1 MGSTTRV
8 EDGKKELVKDV
19 HRLDRRGVQ
28 LVDFTTRGVSVHP
41 NSESPLVLEVKKGQY
56 LDPVLIELKD
66 SVLVKMNESFSLVDD
81 DILRYQDRLCVEDVD
96 DLRTRIMVEAHSS
109 RYSIHPGS
117 TKMYHDLKQIY
128 WWDGMK
134 KDIAE

>member
-66 SVLVKMNESFSLVDD
+66 SVL
-81 DILRYQDRLCVEDVD
+81 
-96 DLRTRIMVEAHSS
+96 
-109 RYSIHPGS
+109 
-117 TKMYHDLKQIY
+117 
-128 WWDGMK
+128 
-134 KDIAE
+134 